1 MTKEQWI
8 GTEKFAF
15 IHSQSVCKYDKSHI
29 LPREHLV
36 LMASS
41 ECEYSKHSPFTGL
54 LSLKKKKKNTA
65 NGKSRAVN
73 LRPYVRN
80 AVRETTTSKYENMQI
95 C

>member
-8 GTEKFAF
+8 GTERFAF

-41 ECEYSKHSPFTGL
+41 ECEYSKHSPFKGL
-54 LSLKKKKKNTA
+54 LYLKKKIAK
-65 NGKSRAVN
+65 GKSRAVN

-95 C
+95 CYQ